1 MSSMDSYDDPKPRVR
16 PTTLTVICVLGI
28 VFGVLGLLTGGVG
41 LLSQL
46 FSSQIQQAVTAGQ
59 TGINGPAAGAQEE
72 MITRTMEI
80 SKKYNPILIPLT
92 IAKILVEGALL
103 IGAIMTLGFKLSGK
117 SMLAGALVA
126 AAILESIQFIPRT
139 MMQRDTSAAIADLMP
154 QIMAAQ
160 QGARGMPAGFD
171 MSSMMNGIGTVTLVF
186 GFIWL
191 AAKIVLYVL
200 GTRYLRRPDIEAL
213 FTPSADSG
221 MN

>member
-1 MSSMDSYDDPKPRVR
+1 MDSYDDPKPRVR

-46 FSSQIQQAVTAGQ
+46 FSSQIQQAITAGQ
-59 TGINGPAAGAQEE
+59 TGINGPAAEAQTE
-72 MITRTMEI
+72 IVKRTLEI

-103 IGAIMTLGFKLSGK
+103 IGAIMTLGLKLSGK

-139 MMQRDTSAAIADLMP
+139 MMQRDTSAALADLMP

-160 QGARGMPAGFD
+160 QGARGMPPGFD

-186 GFIWL
+186 GFFWL

-213 FTPSADSG
+213 FTSTSQE
-221 MN
+221 MR

>member
-1 MSSMDSYDDPKPRVR
+1 MDSYDEPQRKVR
-16 PTTLTVICVLGI
+16 PTALTVICVLGI

-59 TGINGPAAGAQEE
+59 TGIPGPAAEAQAQ
-72 MITRTMEI
+72 IVTRTMDI
-80 SKKYNPILIPLT
+80 SKKYNPVLIPLT
-92 IAKILVEGALL
+92 IVKILVEGALL
-103 IGAIMTLGFKLSGK
+103 IGSIMALGLKLSGK

-126 AAILESIQFIPRT
+126 AAILESIQFVPRA
-139 MMQRDTSAAIADLMP
+139 MMQRETQAAVADLMP

-171 MSSMMNGIGTVTLVF
+171 MSSMMSGIGTLTLVF
-186 GFIWL
+186 GLFWL
-191 AAKIVLYVL
+191 AVKIVLYVL

-213 FTPSADSG
+213 FTPS
-221 MN
+221 